1 MKTAMASVVG
11 CLVASAAMATAELPD
26 YLKAEAVIWLD
37 ANVNVVTDGSGG
49 VTEWRDAREAG
60 TSATAQHPRALAY
73 NPTPAND
80 YSAVL
85 PTMYD
90 DSEGKFSGK
99 TLVDFGEFTSGKWL
113 YFARPDNVITQ
124 LPACAFLGVVGFHG
138 RSSGTFLGDT
148 TSISSGP
155 GGKIFFLKQTS
166 SLADTCIARSTS
178 LHVQGGTRIDGEAID
193 PTVTKYR
200 DFQVFSQNGPRFFDN
215 AGAYIRPYVSTL
227 FNESNYKVVNG
238 TSSDRQG
245 GGILGELLIFGRPL
259 ADSERRAVEEY
270 LSQKWFGKPCGSA
283 MAAEEAV
290 ERLDPSTIADGTVYV
305 TNGVSILSPA
315 PAAGAPAIDG
325 YPPAAENLA
334 ADFGTVRSEY
344 DVEGNSVVTVTKN
357 FTVPRDGIY
366 RFSATIAR
374 DPEGEETE
382 GNLTAQFGLDGN
394 AVIYNYCIQTDAR
407 GGIDVAKTYTFTFPY
422 MSAGEHRLRF
432 SMAKGTNKAK
442 RAYTASDI
450 QITLVKAGEFV
461 PVNDAGFDSVF
472 NPINTDG
479 SRFLK
484 APGQGVLWT
493 FTQQKASIS
502 CGLTQDSTYW
512 YWKGGFAGDELADM
526 RKAFIDYGS
535 VISQRVVVA
544 RSGRARLSFRYANR
558 SNSGAGPRATGHWVS
573 VSLGG
578 TEIATAYPATQQ
590 NRTCTADFDI
600 QAGAQDLAFTVVR
613 PDDGTSYTAIIDDV
627 MIEYIDNEVAPSAS
641 VDKAVAAD
649 AAGWYRLVVDAAGP
663 SVDRNSGT
671 NCLSANVTCSPVS
684 AAVSLNGVAV
694 GTMTVASDDF
704 ASYAFTLPRLAAG
717 GYTATVSN
725 TGPLGLRVRNVSLSA
740 VDGAELSPLT
750 DETVSNTTFV
760 VASPG
765 KLHLDFAGTLSGCR
779 MKLEGRKRAG
789 TFSAETDAVHFLGEG
804 VVESVIPGVVIIIQ

>member
-1 MKTAMASVVG
+1 MKTAMASMVG
-11 CLVASAAMATAELPD
+11 CFAASAAMATAELPD
-26 YLKAEAVIWLD
+26 YLTDEAAIWLD

-60 TSATAQHPRALAY
+60 TSAPAQYPRALAY
-73 NPTPAND
+73 NPTPAD
-80 YSAVL
+80 AYSAVL

-90 DSEGKFSGK
+90 DSENKFAGNA
-99 TLVDFGEFTSGKWL
+99 LVDFGEFTSGKWL

-124 LPACAFLGVVGFHG
+124 LPVCAFIGVVGFHG
-138 RSSGTFLGDT
+138 SSYGTFLGDT
-148 TSISSGP
+148 TSVSSGP
-155 GGKIFFLKQTS
+155 GGTIYFPKYLS
-166 SLADTCIARSTS
+166 SSANTYIARATS
-178 LHVQGGTRIDGEAID
+178 LHAQGETRIDGVVID
-193 PTVTKYR
+193 PTVTKYSE
-200 DFQVFSQNGPRFFDN
+200 FQVFSQNGPRFFDN
-215 AGAYIRPYVSTL
+215 AGTYIRPYVSTL
-227 FNESNYKVVNG
+227 FNECNYKKAVHGVTG
-238 TSSDRQG
+238 DRQG

-283 MAAEEAV
+283 MAAKETA
-290 ERLDPSTIADGTVYV
+290 ERLDPSTLADGTVYA
-305 TNGVSILSPA
+305 TNGVAILSPA
-315 PAAGAPAIDG
+315 PAAGEPEIDG

-344 DVEGNSVVTVTKN
+344 DVEGNSVVTVTKY

-382 GNLTAQFGLDGN
+382 GALIPQFTLDN
-394 AVIYNYCIQTDAR
+394 AVTYSYCIQTDAR
-407 GGIDVAKTYTFTFPY
+407 GGVDIAKTYTFTFPY
-422 MSAGEHRLRF
+422 MTAGSHRLRF
-432 SMAKGTNKAK
+432 SMVRSPYTAR

-450 QITLVKAGEFV
+450 QITLLKAGEFV
-461 PVNDAGFDSVF
+461 PVSDAGFDSYAGR
-472 NPINTDG
+472 INTDG
-479 SRFLK
+479 ARYVK
-484 APGQGVLWT
+484 VPAGGVSWT
-493 FTQQKASIS
+493 FAQQKPSIS

-526 RKAFIDYGS
+526 RKAFIDYGC
-535 VISQRVVVA
+535 VVSQQVVVA
-544 RSGRARLSFRYANR
+544 RSGRARISFRYANR
-558 SNSGAGPRATGHWVS
+558 SNLGNTPRATGHWVS

-600 QAGAQDLAFTVVR
+600 QAGEQLLAFTVVR
-613 PDDGTSYTAIIDDV
+613 PDEETSYTAIIDDV

-671 NCLSANVTCSPVS
+671 NCLAGNVTCSPVS
-684 AAVSLNGVAV
+684 AAVSLDGVAI

-717 GYTATVSN
+717 GHTATISN
-725 TGPLGLRVRNVSLSA
+725 AGSLGLRIRNVSLSVIDA
-740 VDGAELSPLT
+740 AELSALT

-765 KLHLDFAGTLSGCR
+765 KLHLDFLGTLSGCKL
-779 MKLEGRKRAG
+779 KLEGRKRAG
-789 TFSAETDAVHFLGEG
+789 TFSAATDAVHFLGEG
-804 VVESVIPGVVIIIQ
+804 AVESVLPGAMIIFR

>member
-1 MKTAMASVVG
+1 MKTAMASMVG
-11 CLVASAAMATAELPD
+11 CLAASAAMATAELPD
-26 YLKAEAVIWLD
+26 YLKDEAAIWLD

-49 VTEWRDAREAG
+49 VTEWRDAREAD
-60 TSATAQHPRALAY
+60 TSAPAQYPRALAY
-73 NPTPAND
+73 NPTPANA

-90 DSEGKFSGK
+90 DSENKFAGKA
-99 TLVDFGEFTSGKWL
+99 LVDFGVFTSGKWL

-124 LPACAFLGVVGFHG
+124 LPVCAFIGVVGFHG
-138 RSSGTFLGDT
+138 RSYGTFLGDT
-148 TSISSGP
+148 TSVSSGY
-155 GGKIFFLKQTS
+155 GGKIFFIKQTS
-166 SLADTCIARSTS
+166 SLPDTCIARATS
-178 LHVQGGTRIDGEAID
+178 LHVQGETRIDGEAID

-200 DFQVFSQNGPRFFDN
+200 DFQVFSQNGPRFFND
-215 AGAYIRPYVSTL
+215 AGSYIRPYVSTL

-238 TSSDRQG
+238 ASSDRQG

-283 MAAEEAV
+283 MAAKEAV
-290 ERLDPSTIADGTVYV
+290 ERLDPSTLANGTVYA

-315 PAAGAPAIDG
+315 PAAGAPEIDG
-325 YPPAAENLA
+325 YPPAVENLA
-334 ADFGTVRSEY
+334 ADFDTVRSEY
-344 DVEGNSVVTVTKN
+344 DVDSASVVTVTKN
-357 FTVPRDGIY
+357 FTVPRSGIY

-382 GNLTAQFGLDGN
+382 GNLTSQFTLDN
-394 AVIYNYCIQTDAR
+394 SVTYYYCIQTDAR
-407 GGIDVAKTYTFTFPY
+407 GGIDVAKTYTFTLPY
-422 MSAGEHRLRF
+422 MTAGAHRVRF

-450 QITLVKAGEFV
+450 QITLLKAGEFV
-461 PVNDAGFDSVF
+461 PVNDAGFDSTF
-472 NPINTDG
+472 YPINTEG
-479 SRFLK
+479 SRYQK
-484 APGQGVLWT
+484 VPSSGVLWT
-493 FTQQKASIS
+493 FVQQKPSIS

-535 VISQRVVVA
+535 VISQQVVVA
-544 RSGRARLSFRYANR
+544 RSGRARISFRYANR
-558 SNSGAGPRATGHWVS
+558 SNLGNTPRATGHWVS

-600 QAGAQDLAFTVVR
+600 QAGAQLLAFTVVR
-613 PDDGTSYTAIIDDV
+613 PDEGTSYTAIIDDV

-671 NCLSANVTCSPVS
+671 NCLAGNVTCSPVS
-684 AAVSLNGVAV
+684 AAVSLDGVEI

-725 TGPLGLRVRNVSLSA
+725 AGPLGLRIRNVSLSA
-740 VDGAELSPLT
+740 VDNAELSALT

-765 KLHLDFAGTLSGCR
+765 KLHLDFLGTISGCR
-779 MKLEGRKRAG
+779 LKLEGRKRAG
-789 TFSAETDAVHFLGEG
+789 TFSAATDAVHFLGEG
-804 VVESVIPGVVIIIQ
+804 AVESIAPGILIIVQ